1 MNPENLYVFESEDWK
16 ALEIQFVGFY
26 RPTFEF
32 VTENKGTVAEARDI
46 YVESF
51 VCYTQLLE
59 LHGTKLIGKAEQIV
73 YSFSRK
79 LWIKKLE
86 KRRVDLNYVKHRWEF
101 FEMEEAFHEIDSIN
115 TRSAKTAGKL
125 AEIGEPFRTLL
136 IECIGRKSPIPDV
149 APRLGFADE
158 DRAFAQ
164 ITKGIRKLIKL
175 CESKEFAAS
184 DVVFA
189 KHLRYVLDGMSAEK
203 ADIPDS
209 DKVIITMISRIVA
222 MIRNYVIR
230 TKRLQVLKELQD
242 KLLVNVVVDTHTRS
256 DHEPSKKINM
266 KPIAVVVGSAF
277 LALVISAITAFGV
290 VGSMRAENEELT
302 LVQDTL
308 VAKETAEPAKVPEPV
323 FVSTAFAINSEG
335 YFLTTASEIRGL
347 GNVNLIQP
355 ENGEIFAAEIIFVD
369 SLSGLAVLKAK
380 PETTGIHPVPYR
392 FAPTPAKVGE
402 MLYSLGFPE
411 DNLFYTDGILNY
423 LKDGVGQITLQ
434 NSVPGAPV
442 LSSNGQIVG
451 MITAIQNADKNVYR
465 MVTVDRIATLF
476 GALALE
482 KNIQIQLPQRN
493 RLFYSD
499 KSQQIEQIAPLVYRV
514 QTLQ

>member
-1 MNPENLYVFESEDWK
+1 MNPENLHVFESEDWK
-16 ALEIQFVGFY
+16 AIEIQFVGFY
-26 RPTFEF
+26 GPTFEF
-32 VTENKGTVAEARDI
+32 VTENKGSVAEARDI
-46 YVESF
+46 YLESF
-51 VCYTQLLE
+51 VCYTQMLE
-59 LHGTKLIGKAEQIV
+59 LHGTKLIGKAEQII

-115 TRSAKTAGKL
+115 SRSAKTAEKL

-136 IECIGRKSPIPDV
+136 IECIGRKSAILDV

-175 CESKEFAAS
+175 CESKEIDAS
-184 DVVFA
+184 DIVFA

-203 ADIPDS
+203 ADLLET
-209 DKVIITMISRIVA
+209 DKLIVTMISRIVA

-230 TKRLQVLKELQD
+230 TKRIQVLKEVQD
-242 KLLVNVVVDTHTRS
+242 KLLPNVVIDSHKQTAYET
-256 DHEPSKKINM
+256 SKKSGM
-266 KPIAVVVGSAF
+266 KPVAIVIGSA
-277 LALVISAITAFGV
+277 LVALVISAITAFGV
-290 VGSMRAENEELT
+290 AGSLQTETEEIA
-302 LVQDTL
+302 LVPDTL
-308 VAKETAEPAKVPEPV
+308 IVEEIAEPDIVLMPV
-323 FVSTAFAINSEG
+323 FVSTAFAINSDG
-335 YFLTTASEIRGL
+335 YFLTTASEIYGL

-355 ENGEIFAAEIIFVD
+355 ENGEIFTAEIIYAD
-369 SLSGLAVLKAK
+369 SLSDLALLKSK
-380 PETTGIHPVPYR
+380 PETTGIQPVPYR
-392 FAPTPAKVGE
+392 FAPSPAKVGE

-411 DNLFYTDGILNY
+411 DNIFYTDGILNY
-423 LKDGVGQITLQ
+423 IKDGVGQITLQ
-434 NSVPGAPV
+434 NSGPGAPV
-442 LSSNGQIVG
+442 LSQNGQIVG
-451 MITAIQNADKNVYR
+451 MITAVQNSDKNVYR

-476 GALALE
+476 SALELE
-482 KNIQIQLPQRN
+482 KNVQIQLPSRN

-514 QTLQ
+514 QTLK